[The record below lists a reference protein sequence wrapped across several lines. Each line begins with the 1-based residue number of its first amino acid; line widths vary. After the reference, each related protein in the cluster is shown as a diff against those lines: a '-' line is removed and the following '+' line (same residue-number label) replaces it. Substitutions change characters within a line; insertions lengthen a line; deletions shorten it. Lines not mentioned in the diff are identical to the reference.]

1 MGAVSYGA
9 QDKFEKNLKLGKIQ
23 SFFMMLQKIGIAQ
36 LNVFCTA
43 LCLTISAL
51 PDRQTD
57 PHHSRSES
65 SKNQLGT
72 AQPQLVFFKSVWS
85 NDHRQ
90 DYSESKGLVMGR

>member
-1 MGAVSYGA
+1 MGAVTYGA

-65 SKNQLGT
+65 SKKQLGH
-72 AQPQLVFFKSVWS
+72 VD
-85 NDHRQ
+85 NDLLRICVLLI
-90 DYSESKGLVMGR
+90 SKLKEAFIKKL

>member
-1 MGAVSYGA
+1 
-9 QDKFEKNLKLGKIQ
+9 
-23 SFFMMLQKIGIAQ
+23 MMLQKIGIAQ

-72 AQPQLVFFKSVWS
+72 AQPQLVFSNLYGQMITVKITRKAKVWS
-85 NDHRQ
+85 WADRPMTK
-90 DYSESKGLVMGR
+90 SLAGLTYK